1 MFTVN
6 SGKPQT
12 DPCMASMYCTHHV
25 CGFEQLGTQNSLKPI
40 HNTYYIFESAWKSKP
55 SYIHSKYLTTWLQL
69 GIAHGRQ
76 GAKSCYSTQP
86 SANWAVETC
95 KELWCGLE
103 WRGHTMKHLRQHEP
117 IIWFYFIPYYTMDG
131 LGSIIM
137 EHIHMWKRCAL
148 SPFVLNHGA
157 DPRGPKVISMT
168 CRT

>member
-12 DPCMASMYCTHHV
+12 DPCMVIVYSSCMWVWTIGYPKFTETH
-25 CGFEQLGTQNSLKPI
+25 
-40 HNTYYIFESAWKSKP
+40 TYNIFESAWKSKP

-86 SANWAVETC
+86 SANWAVEMC

-137 EHIHMWKRCAL
+137 ENIHMWKRCAL

-157 DPRGPKVISMT
+157 DPRGPKQVISMT